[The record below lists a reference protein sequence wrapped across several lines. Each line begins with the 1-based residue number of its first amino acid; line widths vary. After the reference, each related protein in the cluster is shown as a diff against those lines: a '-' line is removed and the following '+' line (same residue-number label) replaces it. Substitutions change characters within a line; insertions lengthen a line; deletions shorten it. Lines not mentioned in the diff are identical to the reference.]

1 MGKREILE
9 AFLMKRI
16 VLQAQASPKHITQR
30 EREENP
36 QNEHG
41 TQWHP
46 INTTG
51 GQKEKPD
58 LRMRERRL

>member
-41 TQWHP
+41 TQ
-46 INTTG
+46 
-51 GQKEKPD
+51 
-58 LRMRERRL
+58 

>member
-16 VLQAQASPKHITQR
+16 VLQTQASPKHITQG

-41 TQWHP
+41 TQ
-46 INTTG
+46 
-51 GQKEKPD
+51 
-58 LRMRERRL
+58 